1 MFEGYRTE
9 PDSIRWD
16 ETSFIVRSVVD
27 WWSSSVV
34 LPVVPI
40 LIAIIAGY
48 FYIKEWRESFMS
60 ALGDGPLF
68 FVAIGIVAPCLISRG
83 PTDPLMTIWLLL
95 IFLVSTSLFTM
106 ATIWKHND
114 PPIGREIARRWVV
127 WGSIGVLLGAITAV
141 PRPSLW
147 EEPAEDRHQAR
158 CSDDSEA
165 TEAASCS

>member
-1 MFEGYRTE
+1 M
-9 PDSIRWD
+9 
-16 ETSFIVRSVVD
+16 D

-48 FYIKEWRESFMS
+48 FYIEEWRESFMS

-68 FVAIGIVAPCLISRG
+68 FVAISIVAPCLILKG

-95 IFLVSTSLFTM
+95 IFIFSTSIFTM

-114 PPIGREIARRWVV
+114 PPIGKERARRWVV
-127 WGSIGVLLGAITAV
+127 WGSIGMLLCAITAV
-141 PRPSLW
+141 PRPPLW
-147 EEPAEDRHQAR
+147 GEPAEDRHQAR
-158 CSDDSEA
+158 CSNDNETADA
-165 TEAASCS
+165 TSCS